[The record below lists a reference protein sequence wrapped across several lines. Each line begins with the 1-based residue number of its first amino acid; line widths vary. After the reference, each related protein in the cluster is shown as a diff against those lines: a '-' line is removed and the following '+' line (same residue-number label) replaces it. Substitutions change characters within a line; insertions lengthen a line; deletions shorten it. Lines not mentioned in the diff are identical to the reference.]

1 MGREDEVL
9 CKQALINEYLMNIK
23 GLGYEGEI
31 LAKEAGLQD
40 PRFHETTK
48 GSIKEATRVA
58 DIKDRREEMENS
70 KKVGDRMSD
79 NTDHREY
86 MKVLSLAEARV
97 WMRVR
102 ARGIKGVKINCKSS
116 FADLSCRHCGSEA
129 QESQE
134 HLEVCM
140 ATDHERRGL
149 DMSTNVGL
157 LAFWR
162 RMSVKLNKA

>member
-1 MGREDEVL
+1 
-9 CKQALINEYLMNIK
+9 
-23 GLGYEGEI
+23 
-31 LAKEAGLQD
+31 
-40 PRFHETTK
+40 
-48 GSIKEATRVA
+48 
-58 DIKDRREEMENS
+58 
-70 KKVGDRMSD
+70 MSD
-79 NTDHREY
+79 NKDLREY
-86 MKVLSLAEARV
+86 MKVLSLADARV

-102 ARGIKGVKINCKSS
+102 ARGVKGVKMNCKSS
-116 FADLSCRHCGSEA
+116 FTDLSCRHCGSET

-140 ATDHERRGL
+140 ATGYERRGL